1 MQVMLLA
8 LLCLVGAA
16 MGGNTGMRTEVE
28 EAARVFCAAYSSDA
42 TGPFPVREHP
52 SFFEKAVSIIH
63 LGLMAGL
70 LYTMMQL
77 VEALHMIAARE
88 EPKRQKE
95 NHLPEERP
103 STPQQETP
111 KPTEAEQLEP
121 QTIKNTGNHPEK
133 ECEEN
138 APSAPPKPITVYLEA
153 ESLLKDEQT
162 IRKSIM
168 DEQTQC
174 LLQVEKQPTVRI
186 RSHDHSPL
194 KGVSRAPGTL
204 EIDFEG
210 RSEASMARINGPVGI
225 FRHIKVTGIRGR
237 IADGLFENST
247 VSSLALVS
255 DGPVFIG
262 NNFLHKASIVTEVD
276 LSGLQGVTRVG
287 SSFLARSPSLQK
299 IDLSPLD
306 GVTEVGTG
314 FLFGCSSLQS
324 VDLSPLRCI
333 RKAHGF
339 LGGCVSLQSIDL
351 SPLRELEDV
360 DAFLSGC
367 TGLTSVDFTSLCCL
381 WSAGSCFLSDCTSI
395 RDVDLSPLCNLEIV
409 GSRFLH
415 VCTSLRSVNPALP
428 RLRTIG
434 AEFMQHCTLLTEIDL
449 SSLTGVEN
457 IAEGFFLNCRNL
469 HNVDFSPLKGARI
482 VRHRWLEG
490 CPAAKCE
497 HSMLKFL

>member
-1 MQVMLLA
+1 MQAMLLA

-174 LLQVEKQPTVRI
+174 LLQVEKQPTVRVVPYN
-186 RSHDHSPL
+186 HSPL
-194 KGVSRAPGTL
+194 SGVSRAPGTL

-210 RSEASMARINGPVGI
+210 RSEASMTHINGLVGR
-225 FRHIKVTGIRGR
+225 FRHLKVTGIRGR
-237 IADGLFENST
+237 IAEKFLENST
-247 VSSLALVS
+247 VSSAAFYS
-255 DGPVFIG
+255 DGPVVIG
-262 NNFLHKASIVTEVD
+262 DNFFHNATLTTEVD

-287 SSFLARSPSLQK
+287 SYFLARCMFQE

-306 GVTEVGTG
+306 GVTEVGLG
-314 FLFGCSSLQS
+314 FLHCCHSLRS
-324 VDLSPLRCI
+324 VDLSPLRNI
-333 RKAHGF
+333 TRAHGF
-339 LGGCVSLQSIDL
+339 LQGCVSLQSLDVSPLKNLKEVDGFLNGSSVTDIDL
-351 SPLRELEDV
+351 SSLSSLR
-360 DAFLSGC
+360 
-367 TGLTSVDFTSLCCL
+367 
-381 WSAGSCFLSDCTSI
+381 SAGNSFLAGCLSLGS
-395 RDVDLSPLCNLEIV
+395 VDLSPLTGLEIV
-409 GSRFLH
+409 GASFLAG
-415 VCTSLRSVNPALP
+415 CTSLHQVNLTLP

-434 AEFMQHCTLLTEIDL
+434 KGFMQGCVALIEIDL
-449 SSLTGVEN
+449 SSLTSVEYV
-457 IAEGFFLNCRNL
+457 ADGFFQYNKYL
-469 HNVDFSPLKGARI
+469 HSVDFSPLKGANIARNL
-482 VRHRWLEG
+482 WLYD
-490 CPAAKCE
+490 CPANTSDQ
-497 HSMLKFL
+497 SMLTFR